1 MAFSPQTLR
10 RIRPSV
16 SGNMPMQ
23 RCNENCPASETTN
36 RTGSNCCSLVPTPPQ
51 ASASATHN
59 SLGPDLF
66 CDRGV
71 VRRTTQ
77 RFWMDL
83 RNLCAGCAAK
93 LKAEIHESKDG
104 SEKIPKSGTLLSNEV
119 QLLGII
125 KELTDK
131 AIGRY
136 SPSREHLNPGGLP
149 CLSNQIG
156 NRCWFHASLPCSR

>member
-16 SGNMPMQ
+16 SGNMRMQ

-36 RTGSNCCSLVPTPPQ
+36 RTGSNCCLLVPTPPQ
-51 ASASATHN
+51 ASACATHN

-93 LKAEIHESKDG
+93 LKAEINESKG
-104 SEKIPKSGTLLSNEV
+104 WLRENPKNPVHFYRTKSNYLGTRMILTLPVNAGFSALSCRVTQLWILLAP
-119 QLLGII
+119 IF
-125 KELTDK
+125 
-131 AIGRY
+131 
-136 SPSREHLNPGGLP
+136 
-149 CLSNQIG
+149 
-156 NRCWFHASLPCSR
+156 FHRDVFRFQ